1 RQFVVQGSAIAMT
14 TKTAR
19 INVRLPEEDLR
30 ELEAIRERNGLTS
43 VSDVFRDAVQS
54 YLQDEAGTWNSDK
67 ISALVPTALMEDVE
81 MFIASGDASD
91 ISQAV
96 TLALAGWVE
105 DRKRYYLEGKDLL
118 RQKVKE
124 AVEERGTKRGMGR
137 AADRLRVQ

>member
-1 RQFVVQGSAIAMT
+1 MT

-43 VSDVFRDAVQS
+43 VSDVFREAVQA
-54 YLQDEAGTWNSDK
+54 YLHDEAGTWNSDK
-67 ISALVPTALMEDVE
+67 ISAIVPSALMEDVE
-81 MFIASGDASD
+81 MFIASGDATD

-105 DRKRYYLEGKDLL
+105 DRKRYYLEGKDVL
-118 RQKVKE
+118 RQKVAE
-124 AVEERGTKRGMGR
+124 AVEERGTRRGMAR
-137 AADRLRVQ
+137 AADRLRVR

>member
-1 RQFVVQGSAIAMT
+1 MT

-43 VSDVFRDAVQS
+43 VSDVFREAVQT
-54 YLQDEAGTWNSDK
+54 YLHDEAGTWNSDK
-67 ISALVPTALMEDVE
+67 VSALVPTALMEDVG
-81 MFIASGDASD
+81 MFIASGDATD

-105 DRKRYYLEGKDLL
+105 ERKRYYLEGKDLL
-118 RQKVKE
+118 RQKVSE
-124 AVEERGTKRGMGR
+124 AVEERSAKKGMGR
-137 AADRLRVQ
+137 AADRMRVQ

>member
-1 RQFVVQGSAIAMT
+1 MT

-54 YLQDEAGTWNSDK
+54 YLHEEASTWNSDK
-67 ISALVPTALMEDVE
+67 VSALVPSALMEDVE
-81 MFIASGDASD
+81 MFIASGDATD

-96 TLALAGWVE
+96 AFALAGWVE

-118 RQKVKE
+118 RQKVSE
-124 AVEERGTKRGMGR
+124 AVEERGTRKGMGR
-137 AADRLRVQ
+137 AAARMRVQ

>member
-1 RQFVVQGSAIAMT
+1 MT
-14 TKTAR
+14 TRTAR

-30 ELEAIRERNGLTS
+30 ELEAIRERNGQTS

-67 ISALVPTALMEDVE
+67 ISAMVPSALMEDVE

-118 RQKVKE
+118 RQKVSE
-124 AVEERGTKRGMGR
+124 AVQERGTRKGMAR
-137 AADRLRVQ
+137 AAARMRVQ

>member
-1 RQFVVQGSAIAMT
+1 MT
-14 TKTAR
+14 TRTAR

-30 ELEAIRERNGLTS
+30 ELEAIRERNGQAS

-67 ISALVPTALMEDVE
+67 ISAIVPSAIMEDVE
-81 MFIASGDASD
+81 MFIASGDATD

-118 RQKVKE
+118 RQKVSE
-124 AVEERGTKRGMGR
+124 AVEERGTRKGMAR
-137 AADRLRVQ
+137 AASRMRVQ